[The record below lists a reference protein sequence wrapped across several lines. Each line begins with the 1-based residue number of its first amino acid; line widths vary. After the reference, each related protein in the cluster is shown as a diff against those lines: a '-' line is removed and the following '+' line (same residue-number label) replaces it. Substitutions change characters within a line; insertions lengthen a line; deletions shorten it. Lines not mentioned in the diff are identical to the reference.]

1 MLAMFLKSPIF
12 AIAKCNGL
20 VVQLVRM
27 PACHAGGR
35 GFESRP
41 DRSQFQKPVSS
52 RQAFFVF
59 ILHASL
65 WRGVVF
71 QSITGKSERYGRAL
85 LCKIKTYFGKQP
97 HQFVTV
103 QEFAE
108 YSGISQQIIND
119 YLQKVS

>member
-1 MLAMFLKSPIF
+1 MKTMKI
-12 AIAKCNGL
+12 
-20 VVQLVRM
+20 VR
-27 PACHAGGR
+27 ACIY
-35 GFESRP
+35 P
-41 DRSQFQKPVSS
+41 KD
-52 RQAFFVF
+52 
-59 ILHASL
+59 I
-65 WRGVVF
+65 

-85 LCKIKTYFGKQP
+85 LSKIKTYFGKQP